1 MDTSP
6 QIEPTS
12 TSRLLACLGLA
23 IDETKLLKSIK
34 NSRAMIAQLEAENP
48 SSHRLLF
55 LKKEISNLEARLAK
69 TRSRASSKRTVPKLA
84 KLK

>member
-12 TSRLLACLGLA
+12 TSRVLACLGLA
-23 IDETKLLKSIK
+23 IDETKLLRSIN
-34 NSRAMIAQLEAENP
+34 NSSAMIKRLETEDPA
-48 SSHRLLF
+48 SHRLLF
-55 LKKEISNLEARLAK
+55 LKKEMSNLEARLAK
-69 TRSRASSKRTVPKLA
+69 IRSQASRNKTPARLA